1 MSLVILKLANNNGRK
16 RLGIGEDCLQEVSGK
31 M

>member
-1 MSLVILKLANNNGRK
+1 LKLISNNGRK